1 MSVNVRL
8 SKKVGHG
15 VGGGR
20 TARASRCVTR
30 AAANRPMWLNG
41 AKAPAH
47 LNGTIPGDYGF
58 DPLGLGTNPDR
69 LKWYQEAELMNGRFA
84 MLGAA
89 GIMGAEILG
98 ANGKDLT
105 WYQAGAKEYDIP
117 LLPLIAIQAA
127 VMGFLEMK
135 RYQGYKEKGVT
146 GVFNDFPFDPA
157 GMLSEEMKVK
167 EVKNARLAMVAM
179 FGFTGQAAVTGAG
192 PVENLKSHLSNPFG
206 NNIINSVL
214 TIQDKLPD
222 PGFAKTTAV
231 QAVVDAA
238 ADAAVLTQ

>member
-1 MSVNVRL
+1 MSVNGRL
-8 SKKVGHG
+8 SKKVGRG
-15 VGGGR
+15 VGGR

-98 ANGKDLT
+98 VNGKELT

>member
-1 MSVNVRL
+1 
-8 SKKVGHG
+8 
-15 VGGGR
+15 
-20 TARASRCVTR
+20 
-30 AAANRPMWLNG
+30 MWLNG

-98 ANGKDLT
+98 VNGKELT

-179 FGFTGQAAVTGAG
+179 FGFTGQAAVTGTGA
-192 PVENLKSHLSNPFG
+192 VENLKSHLSNPFG